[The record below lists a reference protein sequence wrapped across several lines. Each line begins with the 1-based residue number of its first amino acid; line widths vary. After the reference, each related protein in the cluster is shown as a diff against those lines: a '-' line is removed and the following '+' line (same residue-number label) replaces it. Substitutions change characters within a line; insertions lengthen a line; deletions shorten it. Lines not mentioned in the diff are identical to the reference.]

1 MRKDARKALDTVGM
15 TTLDEW
21 IPVAGLPVAYKQF
34 IEIAREI
41 DKKNL
46 KVLVLDE
53 PTAVLSESEVQG
65 FFKGN
70 SFFYQKKE

>member
-41 DKKNL
+41 DKK
-46 KVLVLDE
+46 K
-53 PTAVLSESEVQG
+53 SQSIG
-65 FFKGN
+65 FR
-70 SFFYQKKE
+70 